1 MKDDEEEGM
10 ATGCL
15 IAAAAAFLLAFLVIV
30 ELIVRHLNHG

>member
-15 IAAAAAFLLAFLVIV
+15 IAAASAFLLAFLVIV
-30 ELIVRHLNHG
+30 ELLVKHLNG